1 MTQAPD
7 SPASELPNLEAD
19 MDCHLRRAPS
29 KPPRL
34 FMIGA
39 AVATVIL
46 GVAALLVVSSQGEP
60 LEAELSATDLDTVI
74 PINEAESESPDAVD
88 ATRIPELEN
97 RLMMLVQQLKAQS
110 ELAQQNQQKLLDLDA
125 AVEQADSRTTSGV
138 EGRIAQLEGSITNL
152 MATVD
157 TRLTALEKAQRT
169 KKTTKKKKPLWAPAL
184 PFSLLSVDYWDNEP
198 YAALGYKGGLR
209 HLSSGET
216 LHKWTLISVTS
227 EQATFRYWNGIKRK
241 LNVEG

>member
-1 MTQAPD
+1 MTQASD

-19 MDCHLRRAPS
+19 MDCHTRS
-29 KPPRL
+29 KPPSL
-34 FMIGA
+34 FLFGA
-39 AVATVIL
+39 VGTIIVFIAVAFLIF
-46 GVAALLVVSSQGEP
+46 SSQSEP
-60 LEAELSATDLDTVI
+60 LEAELFATDLDTVI
-74 PINEAESESPDAVD
+74 TINEVESESSEAADTA
-88 ATRIPELEN
+88 RIPELEN